1 MKQFKRILNFELMNF
16 VRNKVFV
23 CITLFLVV
31 AIILVMFSP
40 RIIGFFQSGDDTQK
54 QRPTM
59 MVIPADEAE
68 QNQAFIVS
76 AFEEVFTDYD
86 VQIFGSDTDAEVITG
101 MVKSGMAQ
109 CAVKLNSLSSYTYY
123 VNNLSLNDNN
133 VARISSVLSQIY
145 KMHAMVGAGVSPEDV
160 TQILSTQI
168 ESKVEN
174 LGKDQVSNFMYT
186 YIMIFALYMV
196 LMLYGQMVA
205 SNVASEKSSRAME
218 LLVTSAKPTSM
229 MFGKVLASCI
239 AGLCQ
244 LVAVFGTAIIC
255 FALNKSYWNENPLI
269 ASFFNIPI
277 ELFVYLL
284 VFFVLGFLIYAFLYG
299 AVGSMASKLED
310 INTLVMPISIVFV
323 AAFIVVVTAITA
335 GNVDSLL
342 MKLCSYI
349 PLTSPMAMFTRIAMS
364 TVAWYEIV
372 ASIVILMASV
382 VGVGFLSAKIYRA
395 GVLMYGNSPSF
406 KTIFDAIRRA

>member
-59 MVIPADEAE
+59 MVIPTDGAE
-68 QNQAFIVS
+68 QNQAFIMS

-406 KTIFDAIRRA
+406 KTILDAIRRA

>member
-68 QNQAFIVS
+68 QNQAFIMS